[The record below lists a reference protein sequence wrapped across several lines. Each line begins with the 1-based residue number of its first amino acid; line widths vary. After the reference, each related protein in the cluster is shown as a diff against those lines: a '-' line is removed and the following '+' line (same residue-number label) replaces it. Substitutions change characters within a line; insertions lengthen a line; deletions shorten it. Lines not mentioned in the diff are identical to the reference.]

1 MDSGDAFAES
11 GPKLMMARAGVGSS
25 PTMIETDWCSS
36 EHRRCVATCVVK
48 GTYGLESDREK
59 GRLRNT
65 RENKQAPGGSA
76 GVVDELPLPPAS
88 NARCDCF
95 SCDLFVGANRS
106 FIYGAIYEYEPP
118 GGAGRHPEAPH
129 YIVAFRGTMLR
140 DPAALHDIYLD
151 GSIALNKQ
159 HRCRRFRRAR
169 EQVEQ
174 LLKKITNGASGG
186 VWLAG
191 HSLGASIALDEGCY
205 LPTFLFNPPLLS
217 LAPLAELLRMSDAA
231 RRDLCV
237 AKCTVKAAFG
247 STFLRSHVRRMEG
260 LFQRLEDWVP
270 ELFLHRRDII
280 CQGFIDYLEQ
290 RQEILDRVPPEF
302 RWLAEEAMEL
312 SLRDTLT
319 SCWH

>member
-1 MDSGDAFAES
+1 MDSGDVFAES

-25 PTMIETDWCSS
+25 PPTMIETDWCSS
-36 EHRRCVATCVVK
+36 EHRRCVAACIVK

-65 RENKQAPGGSA
+65 RENKQALA
-76 GVVDELPLPPAS
+76 PAWWTS
-88 NARCDCF
+88 FHFRLLQTLECDCF

-118 GGAGRHPEAPH
+118 GAAGRHP
-129 YIVAFRGTMLR
+129 
-140 DPAALHDIYLD
+140 
-151 GSIALNKQ
+151 IALNKQ
-159 HRCRRFRRAR
+159 HICRRFRKAR

-174 LLKKITNGASGG
+174 LLKKITNGASDG

-312 SLRDTLT
+312 SLRDHLLLQQWWEPDNHLNLSSRQYGYRTV
-319 SCWH
+319 

>member
-65 RENKQAPGGSA
+65 RENKQAP
-76 GVVDELPLPPAS
+76 
-88 NARCDCF
+88 
-95 SCDLFVGANRS
+95 GANRS

-174 LLKKITNGASGG
+174 LLKKITNG
-186 VWLAG
+186 
-191 HSLGASIALDEGCY
+191 EGCY